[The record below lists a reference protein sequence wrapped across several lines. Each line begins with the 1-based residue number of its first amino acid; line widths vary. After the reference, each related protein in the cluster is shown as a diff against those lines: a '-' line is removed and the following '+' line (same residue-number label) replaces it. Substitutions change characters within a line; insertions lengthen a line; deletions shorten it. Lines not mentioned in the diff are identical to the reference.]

1 MSLLLDD
8 FRMAMASIKPY
19 IKKTSLIRC
28 PELENALNIP
38 HKFFLKLESEQL
50 TKSFK
55 IRGAFNAL
63 LALKDSEK
71 TKGIITRSS
80 GNFAQAVAYAGKFL
94 GIKVTV
100 VMPTNAPQI
109 QKS

>member
-19 IKKTSLIRC
+19 IKKTPLIRC
-28 PELENALNIP
+28 KELEKELNTPYQI
-38 HKFFLKLESEQL
+38 FLKLESEQL

-63 LALKDSEK
+63 LALEASEK
-71 TKGIITRSS
+71 AKGIITRSS
-80 GNFAQAVAYAGKFL
+80 GIVCIVSGAMRSCRRHTTCVKAKCYQSK
-94 GIKVTV
+94 
-100 VMPTNAPQI
+100 
-109 QKS
+109 